1 MKNATQKVAP
11 KFTCK
16 NCYYSTSKK
25 SSWLKHIDTRNHK
38 EQQMLQNATQKVALK
53 DFSCENC
60 GKIYKHSSSLYRH
73 KKKCNLNHKI
83 EKTENQIEDQNENQ
97 TKSFIKNITEEPEPT
112 YVNQATPDIA
122 KELNEVK
129 EMLSMMAES
138 QQYTQNELKE
148 LKHNAGSTTNNN
160 MTINVYL
167 NEHCKNA
174 MNINDFL
181 KQLHISMDDL
191 YYTKENGYV
200 KGISN
205 IFMKSLNTLEPTQR
219 PIHCSDKKRLQFYIK
234 DEDKWEKD
242 KNNKIDESIN
252 FIKNKQIKQIKEW
265 ESLHPNWT
273 QNDEETQMYIQMIQH
288 VMGGSNDEIIE
299 ENAKN
304 IKKHLGYTFDI
315 KDIKNINI

>member
-11 KFTCK
+11 KFICS
-16 NCYYSTSKK
+16 NCDYLTSKK
-25 SSWLKHIDTRNHK
+25 SSWIKHIETKNHK
-38 EQQMLQNATQKVALK
+38 EQQMLHNATQKVALK
-53 DFSCENC
+53 DFSCKNC
-60 GKIYKHSSSLYRH
+60 GKVYKHSSSLYRH
-73 KKKCNLNHKI
+73 KKVCKLVHTI
-83 EKTENQIEDQNENQ
+83 EKTEETQNIL
-97 TKSFIKNITEEPEPT
+97 KEPSYNNETNP
-112 YVNQATPDIA
+112 NIA
-122 KELNEVK
+122 KELSEVK
-129 EMLSMMAES
+129 EMLSMMVET

-148 LKHNAGSTTNNN
+148 MKHNAGSTTNNN

-174 MNINDFL
+174 MNITDFL

-288 VMGGSNDEIIE
+288 VMGGSNDDIIE

-304 IKKHLGYTFDI
+304 IKKQLGNTFDI
-315 KDIKNINI
+315 KDIKNIII

>member
-1 MKNATQKVAP
+1 
-11 KFTCK
+11 
-16 NCYYSTSKK
+16 
-25 SSWLKHIDTRNHK
+25 
-38 EQQMLQNATQKVALK
+38 
-53 DFSCENC
+53 
-60 GKIYKHSSSLYRH
+60 
-73 KKKCNLNHKI
+73 
-83 EKTENQIEDQNENQ
+83 
-97 TKSFIKNITEEPEPT
+97 
-112 YVNQATPDIA
+112 
-122 KELNEVK
+122 
-129 EMLSMMAES
+129 
-138 QQYTQNELKE
+138 
-148 LKHNAGSTTNNN
+148 

-174 MNINDFL
+174 MNITDFL

-288 VMGGSNDEIIE
+288 VMGGSNDDIIE

-304 IKKHLGYTFDI
+304 IKKQLGNTFDI

>member
-11 KFTCK
+11 KFTC
-16 NCYYSTSKK
+16 NICYYSTCKK
-25 SSWLKHIDTRNHK
+25 SSWLKHNDTKHHK
-38 EQQMLQNATQKVALK
+38 EQQMLQNAIHKVVLK
-53 DFSCENC
+53 EFSCDNC
-60 GKIYKHSSSLYRH
+60 GKNYKHSSSLYRH
-73 KKKCNLNHKI
+73 RKSCKQHHHIEENPKFLVISDDNNEKCN
-83 EKTENQIEDQNENQ
+83 D
-97 TKSFIKNITEEPEPT
+97 KSKNDL
-112 YVNQATPDIA
+112 V
-122 KELNEVK
+122 KELSDVK
-129 EMLSMMAES
+129 EILTIIAET
-138 QQYTQNELKE
+138 QQYTQNELNE
-148 LKHNAGSTTNNN
+148 LKNNFGSTTNNN

-174 MNINDFL
+174 MNITDFL

-242 KNNKIDESIN
+242 KTNKIDESIN

-265 ESLHPNWT
+265 ESAHPNWT
-273 QNDEETQMYIQMIQH
+273 KNDTETQMYIQMIQH
-288 VMGGSNDEIIE
+288 VMGGSTDDIIE

-304 IKKHLGYTFDI
+304 IKKQLCNTFDI
-315 KDIKNINI
+315 KDIKNIDN

>member
-11 KFTCK
+11 KFTCQI
-16 NCYYSTSKK
+16 CDYSTSKK
-25 SSWLKHIDTRNHK
+25 SSWLKHNDTRNHK

-53 DFSCENC
+53 NFTCENC
-60 GKIYKHSSSLYRH
+60 GKMYKHSSSLYRH
-73 KKKCNLNHKI
+73 KKTCKPNDTIN
-83 EKTENQIEDQNENQ
+83 KTENQNEKHPKLFIQN
-97 TKSFIKNITEEPEPT
+97 IMGEPKLTHNNET
-112 YVNQATPDIA
+112 TPDIA
-122 KELNEVK
+122 KELSEVK
-129 EMLSMMAES
+129 EMLSMMAET

-148 LKHNAGSTTNNN
+148 MKHNAGSTTNNN

-174 MNINDFL
+174 MNITDFL
-181 KQLHISMDDL
+181 KQLNISMDDL

-242 KNNKIDESIN
+242 KSNKIDESIN

-288 VMGGSNDEIIE
+288 VMGGSNDDIIE

-304 IKKHLGYTFDI
+304 IKKQLGNTFDI

>member
-11 KFTCK
+11 KFTCEK
-16 NCYYSTSKK
+16 CDYSTSKK
-25 SSWLKHIDTRNHK
+25 SSWIKHIETRNHK

-53 DFSCENC
+53 DFSCDNC
-60 GKIYKHSSSLYRH
+60 GKVYKHSSSLYRH
-73 KKKCNLNHKI
+73 KKNCKSHVNKNKI
-83 EKTENQIEDQNENQ
+83 ETQTEYQNENLP
-97 TKSFIKNITEEPEPT
+97 KSFIKTIIKEPT
-112 YVNQATPDIA
+112 YSDESNPNIA
-122 KELNEVK
+122 KELSEVK
-129 EMLSMMAES
+129 EMLSIMAET
-138 QQYTQNELKE
+138 QQHTQNELKE
-148 LKHNAGSTTNNN
+148 LKNNAGSTTNNN

-288 VMGGSNDEIIE
+288 VMGGSNDDIIE

-304 IKKHLGYTFDI
+304 IKKHLGNTFDI

>member
-16 NCYYSTSKK
+16 NCDYSTCKK
-25 SSWLKHIDTRNHK
+25 SSWIKHIDTRNHK
-38 EQQMLQNATQKVALK
+38 EQQMLQNAIQKVALK
-53 DFSCENC
+53 DFSCNNC
-60 GKIYKHSSSLYRH
+60 GNVYKHSSSLYRH
-73 KKKCNLNHKI
+73 KKNCKSQNTI
-83 EKTENQIEDQNENQ
+83 EKTEEDQTIIKEPGYNNE
-97 TKSFIKNITEEPEPT
+97 T
-112 YVNQATPDIA
+112 TPDIA
-122 KELNEVK
+122 KELSEVK
-129 EMLSMMAES
+129 EMLSMMVET

-174 MNINDFL
+174 MNITDFL

-265 ESLHPNWT
+265 ESLHPNWS
-273 QNDEETQMYIQMIQH
+273 QNDEGTQMYIQMIQH
-288 VMGGSNDEIIE
+288 VMGGSNDDIIE

-304 IKKHLGYTFDI
+304 IKKQLGNTFDI
-315 KDIKNINI
+315 KDIKNIII

>member
-11 KFTCK
+11 KFTCN
-16 NCYYSTSKK
+16 NCDYSTSKK

-38 EQQMLQNATQKVALK
+38 EQQMLHNATQKVALK

-60 GKIYKHSSSLYRH
+60 GKVYKHSSSLYRH
-73 KKKCNLNHKI
+73 KKNCKSHHNIKKI
-83 EKTENQIEDQNENQ
+83 ENQPE
-97 TKSFIKNITEEPEPT
+97 SFVKNITEEPKPAYNNET
-112 YVNQATPDIA
+112 TPHIV
-122 KELNEVK
+122 KELSEVK
-129 EMLSMMAES
+129 EMLSMMAET
-138 QQYTQNELKE
+138 QQFTQNELKE

-242 KNNKIDESIN
+242 KSNKIDESIN

-288 VMGGSNDEIIE
+288 VMGGSNDDIIE

-304 IKKHLGYTFDI
+304 IKKQLGNTFDI